1 MRSTSLASMA
11 VVLTGM
17 LAVCTTESA
26 SAAQYTKDCKGTHQA
41 LQGGECVNLSYTNPN
56 RVRPDY
62 YSSYY
67 KRQKA
72 KKSSPKTEQ

>member
-11 VVLTGM
+11 VVLAGI
-17 LAVCTTESA
+17 CTAESA